1 MEKITDHLLLESR
14 GQRGKNITYY
24 KKKRLL
30 EVKDMTIVW
39 KWVLISQVNTHIKI
53 NKQQVLNVQF
63 IANHLPIKLW
73 RHRCLM
79 LSDPQL

>member
-24 KKKRLL
+24 KKKKSLL

-53 NKQQVLNVQF
+53 NK
-63 IANHLPIKLW
+63 
-73 RHRCLM
+73 
-79 LSDPQL
+79 